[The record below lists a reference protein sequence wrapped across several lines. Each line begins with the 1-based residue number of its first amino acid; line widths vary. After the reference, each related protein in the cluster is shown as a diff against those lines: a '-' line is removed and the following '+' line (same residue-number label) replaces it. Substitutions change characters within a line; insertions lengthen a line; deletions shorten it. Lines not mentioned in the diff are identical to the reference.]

1 MPTGRLLTA
10 LWGDDPPPTARK
22 VLQNAVAGLRRSLRS
37 PDTSISLDTQA
48 SGYLLRIPEDHI
60 DWYRHQALVEHGRA
74 EVESGAGESGA
85 RRLREAM
92 RLWRG
97 PVLADLVEAGI
108 EWPELASIQRTRLDV
123 LEDCVEAELA
133 AGRHYEIVGELAA
146 EVQAEPT
153 RERLCGQLM
162 LALYRSGRHAEA
174 LTVYRRARDTLVEEL
189 GLDPGRELRR
199 LEQAILNHEET
210 LLLPLT
216 DMAQNERPADGHA
229 QAGPPAGAG
238 PTPPGT
244 AERKLV
250 SVLMIRTHLDLR
262 TDLKDL
268 ECVSEALQAAN
279 AAIRQEVQRF
289 GGVIHGVIGSLWI
302 AIFGAPGSREDDA
315 ERATQAALAV
325 QERMA
330 AGIPLGPT
338 VSRLSAATAVTTGEA
353 MMTHLPNDHSPRTE
367 LLGGVF
373 DRCAQLLTFVSP
385 GTTRVCDVTLEASRH
400 SFAYS
405 PALDQLGGWLVTGDL
420 VGAGH
425 QQQAEA
431 PFVGREKELD
441 MLQSL
446 LDTEQHRH
454 RPCLVTVLGEP
465 GMGKSRLMA
474 EFARLV
480 GERPDGP
487 RLVIGCTRSF
497 ARVGEPGPLGGLVR
511 SYAGITHADS
521 PAAARKKLDLAVRG
535 LVDSERVAEWLL
547 THLTPLALPE
557 EGVAAVLS
565 PSRSFPAWRFLE
577 EIANKAPLVVVLE
590 DLQWADDSLLDFVE
604 EVVSSGTVPVLVV
617 ATARPELQAR
627 RPNWGPGR
635 LSSHVLTVDPLPEA
649 DAAELFDAQLGLPSQ
664 GDRPGGHTRTADVLT
679 TELLTAIGG
688 HPQFA
693 VEYARILREGISL
706 WWERS
711 APGLSS
717 YRTGRPGG
725 GETELP
731 VPQRVYNLV
740 AARLDALAEQDKKV
754 LQDVAMFDAGV
765 VAAAVAAVGELPLD
779 EVRRRLA
786 KLERVGLLG
795 ETHCQGTEGEPV
807 YAFRNSVICGITH
820 SQIPRAIRDAK
831 RQRVAAWLRRNEKD
845 RPEFYTEKE
854 EFTAPVP
861 GEYRVP
867 PDGDAWNLT
876 STHR

>member
-37 PDTSISLDTQA
+37 PDPSISLDTQA
-48 SGYLLRIPEDHI
+48 SGYLLRVPEDHI
-60 DWYRHQALVEHGRA
+60 DWYRHQALVERGRA

-108 EWPELASIQRTRLDV
+108 EWPELASIQRSRLDV
-123 LEDCVEAELA
+123 LEYCVEAELA
-133 AGRHYEIVGELAA
+133 AGRHYEIVGELVA

-199 LEQAILNHEET
+199 LEQAILNHEEA
-210 LLLPLT
+210 LLLPLGDT
-216 DMAQNERPADGHA
+216 ARNERPSAGHA

-238 PTPPGT
+238 QTPPGMV
-244 AERKLV
+244 ERKLV

-262 TDLKDL
+262 TELKDL

-279 AAIRQEVQRF
+279 AAIRHEVQRF

-302 AIFGAPGSREDDA
+302 AVFGAPDSREDDA

-330 AGIPLGPT
+330 AGIPFGPT

-353 MMTHLPNDHSPRTE
+353 MMAHLPNGDSPRTE

-400 SFAYS
+400 SFTYS

-425 QQQAEA
+425 QQAEA

-446 LDTEQHRH
+446 LEQHRH

-535 LVDSERVAEWLL
+535 LVDSERVADWLL
-547 THLTPLALPE
+547 AHLTPLALPE

-627 RPNWGPGR
+627 RPNWGRRR
-635 LSSHVLTVDPLPEA
+635 LRSHVLTVDPLPEA
-649 DAAELFDAQLGLPSQ
+649 DAAELFDAQLSLPLQDS
-664 GDRPGGHTRTADVLT
+664 RPGSHTRTSDVLT
-679 TELLTAIGG
+679 TDLLTAIGG

-693 VEYARILREGISL
+693 VEYARILREGVSL

-717 YRTGRPGG
+717 YRTVRSGG

-740 AARLDALAEQDKKV
+740 AARLDALAERDKEV

-765 VAAAVAAVGELPLD
+765 VAAAVAAVGELTLED
-779 EVRRRLA
+779 VRRRLA
-786 KLERVGLLG
+786 ELERVGLLG
-795 ETHCQGTEGEPV
+795 ETSCQGTEGEPV
-807 YAFRNSVICGITH
+807 YAFRNSVIRGITH
-820 SQIPRAIRDAK
+820 SQIPRAIQNSK
-831 RQRVAAWLRRNEKD
+831 RQRVAAWLRQNETD
-845 RPEFYTEKE
+845 RPEFHTEKE
-854 EFTAPVP
+854 QLTAPAY

-867 PDGDAWNLT
+867 PDSDAWNLT